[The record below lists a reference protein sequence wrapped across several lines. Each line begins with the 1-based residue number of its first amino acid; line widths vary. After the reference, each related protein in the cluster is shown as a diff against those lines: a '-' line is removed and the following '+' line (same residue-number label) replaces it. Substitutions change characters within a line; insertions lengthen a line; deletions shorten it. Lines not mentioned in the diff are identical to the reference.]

1 MKMFEVSSTEFVDFF
16 FWVGGGGV
24 SLENWEHGPIV
35 DKGETRDACGEVV

>member
-16 FWVGGGGV
+16 FWVGGGGGYK
-24 SLENWEHGPIV
+24 SKNV